1 MRLRGKVLV
10 KARHGFQIIR
20 AERKHWVKCSLLN
33 SPRSKAFKDQAM
45 RSNTVFEISG
55 TAGQRIRAEIGR
67 LLKQNYDVGLSPIS
81 DHLAEVIK
89 KIEQSE
95 SQPVLAFR
103 RGNTQ

>member
-1 MRLRGKVLV
+1 MRR
-10 KARHGFQIIR
+10 
-20 AERKHWVKCSLLN
+20 N
-33 SPRSKAFKDQAM
+33 SAFKL
-45 RSNTVFEISG
+45 SG

-67 LLKQNYDVGLSPIS
+67 LLKQHYDVDLSPMS

-103 RGNTQ
+103 RGNAQ

>member
-1 MRLRGKVLV
+1 
-10 KARHGFQIIR
+10 
-20 AERKHWVKCSLLN
+20 
-33 SPRSKAFKDQAM
+33 M

-67 LLKQNYDVGLSPIS
+67 LLKQNYDVGLSPMS

-103 RGNTQ
+103 RGNAQ